1 MKTTEIFSRII
12 DTTDAMILK
21 IASERSNS
29 IHCDCSFKF
38 PRAKDNRCNICEKEI
53 ENI

>member
-1 MKTTEIFSRII
+1 MKQTEEFSKII

-29 IHCDCSFKF
+29 IHCDCQRAHI
-38 PRAKDNRCNICEKEI
+38 RAKDNRCNICEKPI
-53 ENI
+53 LNI

>member
-12 DTTDAMILK
+12 DPTDAMILK

-29 IHCDCSFKF
+29 IHCDCSLPFL
-38 PRAKDNRCNICEKEI
+38 RAKDNRCNICEKQI
-53 ENI
+53 RNI